1 MELFLQLVAAAVMVL
16 MLVYLWPAFKHW
28 QQNSPQAQSGDW
40 RAALLALGAVVL
52 LVVFLIM
59 AVR

>member
-1 MELFLQLVAAAVMVL
+1 MELFLQLVAAFAMVL

-28 QQNSPQAQSGDW
+28 QQNSPKAQPGDW
-40 RAALLALGAVVL
+40 QAALLPIGAVVL
-52 LVVFLIM
+52 LVIFLIM